1 VILVVG
7 NTKGGV
13 GKSTIA
19 TNLAVIRAQTG
30 KDVLLVD
37 ADTQQ
42 STVEFANLR
51 SLYRREPE
59 VTTTALHGLGVVSEI
74 KRLKPKYDDIVI
86 DVGGRDTA
94 ALRSAAMVADLLL
107 VPVLPSQFDTWAAEK
122 IGPILLDA
130 KGMNPDLKVL
140 VVLNQAD
147 THPRATLADET
158 QAAIEELGYKVAD
171 TRLHYRVAYRRSVAD
186 GLAVNELSGKRDNSA
201 IVEISGLYM
210 EVFDGYA

>member
-1 VILVVG
+1 L
-7 NTKGGV
+7 
-13 GKSTIA
+13 S
-19 TNLAVIRAQTG
+19 
-30 KDVLLVD
+30 
-37 ADTQQ
+37 
-42 STVEFANLR
+42 S
-51 SLYRREPE
+51 
-59 VTTTALHGLGVVSEI
+59 
-74 KRLKPKYDDIVI
+74 
-86 DVGGRDTA
+86 
-94 ALRSAAMVADLLL
+94 
-107 VPVLPSQFDTWAAEK
+107 WAEEK